1 MNSRS
6 ISLIGTTIL
15 VSSICLGLVSPLP
28 VAGSSRLAVGE
39 TITVN
44 TMLDEYNTGPD
55 DCSLR
60 EAIRAANL
68 NGPFG
73 GCSRNSN
80 PGDDTIVLSDL
91 PGSPDIFLLTR
102 TGAYDNS
109 NMSGDLDVDGNLT
122 ISGAGQ
128 DATIISAVGLGDRII
143 EVLNGFTLSMD
154 HLTLTGG
161 RAPDGTAGSLG
172 VQGTYGQYGGAILSG
187 TTTSLDSVTCHNRS
201 KPVRQWWCWRIR

>member
-6 ISLIGTTIL
+6 ISLIGTAIL

-28 VAGSSRLAVGE
+28 VAGSSRQAVGAI
-39 TITVN
+39 ITVD
-44 TMLDEYNTGPD
+44 TLSDEYNDGD
-55 DCSLR
+55 AGCSLR

-73 GCSRNSN
+73 GCGGGS
-80 PGDDTIVLSDL
+80 GDDIIVLSDL

-102 TGAYDNS
+102 PGAYDNS

-128 DATIISAVGLGDRII
+128 DATIISASGLGDRII
-143 EVLNGFTLSMD
+143 EVINSFTLNMD

-161 RAPDGTAGSLG
+161 HAPDGTRRFPWVPGYLWPVWGCDSFRDHHHAC
-172 VQGTYGQYGGAILSG
+172 
-187 TTTSLDSVTCHNRS
+187 SVTCHDRS
-201 KPVRQWWCWRIR
+201 KPVRQWW